1 MKDAGGLPGD
11 DDLLIVPHGLS
22 PQKAKADD
30 YVVATSAHII
40 KETVNGNIDHSA
52 VLKSELERLTHSMAI
67 EMTFVLQKH
76 LPNILESIASDIR
89 VNGIDK
95 VYKESQT
102 KEQYVRKLN
111 LLNG

>member
-1 MKDAGGLPGD
+1 MISLIKNIIYVLVFLYMAGVALH
-11 DDLLIVPHGLS
+11 LTM
-22 PQKAKADD
+22 QKAKADD

-40 KETVNGNIDHSA
+40 KETVNGNIDHKA
-52 VLKSELERLTHSMAI
+52 VMKSELERLAHSMAI
-67 EMTFVLQKH
+67 EMTFVLEKH

-102 KEQYVRKLN
+102 EE
-111 LLNG
+111 

>member
-1 MKDAGGLPGD
+1 MISLIKNIIYVLVFLYMAGVALH
-11 DDLLIVPHGLS
+11 LTM
-22 PQKAKADD
+22 QKAKADE

-40 KETVNGNIDHSA
+40 KETVNGNIDHKA
-52 VLKSELERLTHSMAI
+52 VMKSELERLAHSMAI
-67 EMTFVLQKH
+67 EMTFVLEKH

-102 KEQYVRKLN
+102 EE
-111 LLNG
+111 

>member
-1 MKDAGGLPGD
+1 
-11 DDLLIVPHGLS
+11 
-22 PQKAKADD
+22 
-30 YVVATSAHII
+30 
-40 KETVNGNIDHSA
+40 
-52 VLKSELERLTHSMAI
+52 MAI

-102 KEQYVRKLN
+102 KE
-111 LLNG
+111 